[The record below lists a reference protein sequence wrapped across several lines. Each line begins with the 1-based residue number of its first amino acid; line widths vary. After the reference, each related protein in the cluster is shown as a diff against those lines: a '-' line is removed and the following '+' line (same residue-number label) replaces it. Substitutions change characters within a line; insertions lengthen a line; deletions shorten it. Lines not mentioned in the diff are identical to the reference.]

1 MIIATLDS
9 IQASLIL
16 SSLIA
21 IIIYMII
28 ATLNSIQASLI
39 LSSLIAIIQDLASF
53 RTKNYGSFIVIV
65 KTHLV
70 CCAHEIQTETILR

>member
-16 SSLIA
+16 FSF
-21 IIIYMII
+21 
-28 ATLNSIQASLI
+28 
-39 LSSLIAIIQDLASF
+39 IAIIQDLASLGS
-53 RTKNYGSFIVIV
+53 KNYGSFIEIV